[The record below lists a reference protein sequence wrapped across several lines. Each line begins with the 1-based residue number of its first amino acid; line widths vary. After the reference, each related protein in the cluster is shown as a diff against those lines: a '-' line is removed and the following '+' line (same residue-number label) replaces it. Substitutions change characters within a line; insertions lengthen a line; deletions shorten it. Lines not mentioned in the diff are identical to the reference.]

1 MKYLE
6 QINQETGCRL
16 MGPGGRGKNGEN
28 YLGDKEFHFGAME
41 MLKALKV
48 MAVLH
53 CKHIKCH

>member
-1 MKYLE
+1 
-6 QINQETGCRL
+6 

>member
-1 MKYLE
+1 
-6 QINQETGCRL
+6 

-28 YLGDKEFHFGAME
+28 YLGGKFYFGAME
-41 MLKALKV
+41 ILKALKV